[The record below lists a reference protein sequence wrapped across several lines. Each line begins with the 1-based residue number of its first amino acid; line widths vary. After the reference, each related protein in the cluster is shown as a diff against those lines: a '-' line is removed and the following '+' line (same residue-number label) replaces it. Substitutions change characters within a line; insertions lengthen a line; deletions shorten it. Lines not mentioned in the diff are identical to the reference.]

1 MIVRLRK
8 GAILTTPANWSGVIV
23 RMRRG
28 AIVITLASRKP
39 TVDPPRG
46 SSAPAQRQSLT
57 APTNRKSIDVL
68 NLGTGKQQVTRTSGI
83 TKFIVK

>member
-1 MIVRLRK
+1 M
-8 GAILTTPANWSGVIV
+8 

-39 TVDPPRG
+39 TVECVDPPRG